1 MEDRIMEGKVME
13 GNQVRRFLGG
23 SPGQVLV
30 QLIVVSFIVGLVL
43 NVLGVSPFDIVDG
56 LKRLAF
62 RIYSMGFGTVE
73 WMVRY
78 LLLGAVVVVPIWL
91 VLRILKMGRRS
102 GG

>member
-1 MEDRIMEGKVME
+1 MEGRIME

-23 SPGQVLV
+23 SPGQVVV

-43 NVLGVSPFDIVDG
+43 SVLGVSPFDIVDG

-91 VLRILKMGRRS
+91 VMRVLKMGRRS